1 MKLGDAIMR
10 GSHRT
15 ETRSGRDYAKL
26 FFATLLLAAVASV
39 ASSPRAA
46 SQRSPT
52 VAPKPVDSEIAP
64 RGQRE
69 VKDIAYGDWKKLCFK
84 PGAAKMICRTSITG
98 TFATGQV
105 AVRLDIIE
113 REGDGTARLQVFSPV
128 GMYLPK
134 PVKLTV
140 DQGEPHSVPYT
151 WCLTNA
157 CIAGTVADPK
167 MLKEMASGQ
176 TLRLEFV
183 DSSLLTLTTSLPLGQ
198 FASVHQGTPA
208 QTFEQD
214 IDE

>member
-1 MKLGDAIMR
+1 MR

-15 ETRSGRDYAKL
+15 KPRLNYEKL
-26 FFATLLLAAVASV
+26 PFRALLLAAAASV
-39 ASSPRAA
+39 AFSQRAA
-46 SQRSPT
+46 SQQNSATAPT
-52 VAPKPVDSEIAP
+52 GTEIAP

-69 VKDIAYGDWKKLCFK
+69 VKDVTYGDWKKLCFK
-84 PGAAKMICRTSITG
+84 PGGAKMLCRTSIAG
-98 TFATGQV
+98 TFATGQM
-105 AVRLDIIE
+105 AVRLDIVE
-113 REGDGTARLQVFSPV
+113 REGDATARLQVFSPV

-134 PVKLTV
+134 PAKLTI
-140 DQGEPHSVPYT
+140 DQGKPHSVPYT

-167 MLKEMASGQ
+167 MVKEMASGQ

-198 FASVHQGTPA
+198 FASVHKGAPA

>member
-1 MKLGDAIMR
+1 MS
-10 GSHRT
+10 GSHPIEPR
-15 ETRSGRDYAKL
+15 RGNNYAIS
-26 FFATLLLAAVASV
+26 TLAALLMAAVASV
-39 ASSPRAA
+39 ASNQPVA
-46 SQRSPT
+46 SQQNST
-52 VAPKPVDSEIAP
+52 AAPKPEGTEIAS

-69 VKDIAYGDWKKLCFK
+69 VKDIVYGDWKKMCFR

-105 AVRLDIIE
+105 AVRVDIIE
-113 REGDGTARLQVFSPV
+113 REGDATARLQVFCPV

-134 PVKLTV
+134 PAKLTI
-140 DQGEPHSVPYT
+140 DQGKPHSVAYT

-157 CIAGTVADPK
+157 CIAGTVADPN
-167 MLKEMASGQ
+167 MVKEMASGQ

-183 DSSLLTLTTSLPLGQ
+183 DSSLLTLTTSLPLGL
-198 FASVHQGTPA
+198 FASAHKGAPA

>member
-1 MKLGDAIMR
+1 MM

-15 ETRSGRDYAKL
+15 DPRPRRIHPIR
-26 FFATLLLAAVASV
+26 AVAALV
-39 ASSPRAA
+39 LAGAA
-46 SQRSPT
+46 SIAVNQPATSQPSST
-52 VAPKPVDSEIAP
+52 AAQNPAATDIAP

-84 PGAAKMICRTSITG
+84 PGGAKMICRTSITG

-105 AVRLDIIE
+105 AVRVDIVE
-113 REGDGTARLQVFSPV
+113 REGDANARLQVFSPV
-128 GMYLPK
+128 GMYLPT
-134 PVKLTV
+134 PATLTI
-140 DQGEPHSVPYT
+140 DQGKPHSVPYT

-157 CIAGTVADPK
+157 CIAGTVADPE
-167 MLKEMASGQ
+167 MLKEMDSGQ

-198 FASVHQGTPA
+198 FASVHEGAPA